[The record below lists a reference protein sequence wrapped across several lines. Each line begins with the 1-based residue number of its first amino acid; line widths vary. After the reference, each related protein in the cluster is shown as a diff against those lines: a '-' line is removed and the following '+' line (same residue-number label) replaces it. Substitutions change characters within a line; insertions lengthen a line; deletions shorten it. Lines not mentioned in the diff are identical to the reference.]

1 MLSIYPGGV
10 FKAELF
16 LVEDYPMAPPK
27 VRFLTKIYHP
37 NIGQCERST
46 GNGPWLILLH
56 HSCRQA
62 RSHLPGYPQG
72 QVVARAADSH
82 SASVHSSFAGCPK
95 PG

>member
-1 MLSIYPGGV
+1 MRVRTSAVGPRWKLIMPLIYPGGV

-37 NIGQCERST
+37 NIGQYERST
-46 GNGPWLILLH
+46 GNGLRLTLLH

-72 QVVARAADSH
+72 
-82 SASVHSSFAGCPK
+82 
-95 PG
+95 